1 MSGKSF
7 TAIASVVKLV
17 HMTEIENNVANN
29 L

>member
-17 HMTEIENNVANN
+17 HMNEIENNVAND